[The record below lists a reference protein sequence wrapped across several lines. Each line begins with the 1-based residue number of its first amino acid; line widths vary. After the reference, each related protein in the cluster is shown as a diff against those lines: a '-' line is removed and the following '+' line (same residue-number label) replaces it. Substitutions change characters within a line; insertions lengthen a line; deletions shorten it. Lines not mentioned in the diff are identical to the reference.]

1 VILLELGRPHETEN
15 LADAGLQLACSTK
28 CVALKLA
35 LLLKPSLCV
44 FFFFSH
50 LFHMADDGVARVVA
64 ALDALREAALES
76 PAVLHRV
83 DQLEGEAQICRYLL
97 S

>member
-1 VILLELGRPHETEN
+1 
-15 LADAGLQLACSTK
+15 
-28 CVALKLA
+28 
-35 LLLKPSLCV
+35 
-44 FFFFSH
+44 
-50 LFHMADDGVARVVA
+50 MADDGVARVVA